1 MIDLDAI
8 MKMWEKD
15 SRIDGM
21 ALDDAS
27 LDAIKAHAKYLEILS
42 VTKLQKKRKEHE
54 QKKLLLDKWIYYSG
68 KMDKAEIDKRGW
80 PYDPF
85 NGMHVMKADLPKYF
99 EADADLQKSEETIV
113 YLTTTIET
121 LEEIIGTLRWRHQSI
136 KNMIEHRKFVS
147 GG

>member
-1 MIDLDAI
+1 MLNLEEIL
-8 MKMWEKD
+8 KMWQKD
-15 SRIDGM
+15 CAINEM
-21 ALDDAS
+21 S
-27 LDAIKAHAKYLEILS
+27 LDTATTDGIKLHAKYLEIYS
-42 VTKLQKKRKEHE
+42 VMKLQLKRKEME
-54 QKKLLLDKWIYYSG
+54 LAVLLKDKWLYFQG

-85 NGMHVMKADLPKYF
+85 NGIHVMKADLPKYF

-121 LEEIIGTLRWRHQSI
+121 LEEIIGTLRWRSQAI